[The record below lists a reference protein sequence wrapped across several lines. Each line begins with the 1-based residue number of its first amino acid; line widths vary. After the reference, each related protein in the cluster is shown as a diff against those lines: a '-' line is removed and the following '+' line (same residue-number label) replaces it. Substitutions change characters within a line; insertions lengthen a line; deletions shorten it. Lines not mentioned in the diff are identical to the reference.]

1 MELSPVIH
9 CLPDNSMTLSTPLL
23 VVCAKNFLAC
33 NAIHQTV
40 NLASCAI
47 MVSNGYPLHSYRAVI
62 NALSDLHHPL
72 QTLADL
78 MTLKEHFGNLKGKT
92 VAWVGD
98 GNNVLHDLMIGSI
111 KMGMNVHVATPA
123 GYSANAAIIT
133 EAKALAIQ
141 EGVKLAFTSDP
152 KVAVAGANVVVTDTW
167 ISMGQ
172 EEEAKQRK
180 IDFAGYQVIDF
191 AIICRVLY
199 ASHAV
204 NLQHSL

>member
-1 MELSPVIH
+1 MELSLVIY
-9 CLPDNSMTLSTPLL
+9 CFPDNNMTLSTPLL
-23 VVCAKNFLAC
+23 RVRKTSHAC
-33 NAIHQTV
+33 NPIFLTFKTSLVFQ
-40 NLASCAI
+40 NRSDYI
-47 MVSNGYPLHSYRAVI
+47 YPLHSFRTVI

-123 GYSANAAIIT
+123 GYSANATIIT

-141 EGVKLAFTSDP
+141 EGVKLMFTSDP

-191 AIICRVLY
+191 AITLL
-199 ASHAV
+199 AV
-204 NLQHSL
+204 

>member
-1 MELSPVIH
+1 MIS
-9 CLPDNSMTLSTPLL
+9 
-23 VVCAKNFLAC
+23 
-33 NAIHQTV
+33 
-40 NLASCAI
+40 
-47 MVSNGYPLHSYRAVI
+47 LHFFRSVI

-111 KMGMNVHVATPA
+111 KMGMNVHVATPT
-123 GYSANAAIIT
+123 GYSANAAIIA

-141 EGVKLAFTSDP
+141 EGVKLVFTTDP

-180 IDFAGYQVIDF
+180 IDFAGYQVTDF
-191 AIICRVLY
+191 AHLSDRL
-199 ASHAV
+199 HD
-204 NLQHSL
+204 